1 MSEPPP
7 IPPAETPLPRLLPGF
22 FGAWRGVWLLTWKA
36 QLSWRRLPA
45 RLAALLV
52 LPALVYITTRTPD
65 SWARW
70 EARSFVSALGRRLAR
85 SDIEW
90 PPDLQTEINGIV
102 AQEWA
107 RAATSWWEQPGENAD
122 ARRQRWREDVEA
134 CGDMIVARARK
145 VLDERQFAV
154 FQSLEEE
161 RRLGLES
168 WGRADSFYH
177 WLVDFYIFIIVP
189 LACIRGCGA
198 LIRDELQ
205 ADTLGFLITRPVSRA
220 RLLLVKYLSQV
231 AWLELV
237 LMAETLLLFAAGA
250 ARQIPALGVLMPL
263 VLAVQVLAIP
273 AWSAL
278 GVLLGQL
285 TTRYMAAALVYGGV
299 VEMGIGR
306 IPTNINTLSLLRHIK
321 TLLSQNAALQGIY
334 NWPDGSAAT
343 AILALAAAPVLFM
356 AVSMLLFTFVEY
368 HHAAEMQK

>member
-1 MSEPPP
+1 
-7 IPPAETPLPRLLPGF
+7 LPRLLPGF